1 MICHHCGRELADN
14 VMFCPS
20 CGTQQRRPEQQ
31 PQQTPAPEQP
41 AWQSPAQEQPAWQDP
56 AQQPAWAMPTQ
67 PYQTAQQM
75 PGLEKKKSKAPLIII
90 ICVVA
95 VAAIFAA
102 LWFGLR
108 PMLQGDS
115 LTEELGEYV
124 EDQMEGITTGDMDAS
139 ADYAAIFESYGIV
152 DVDAPMPGMETD
164 CYALDNG
171 GSGII
176 KIQFGYNSDVIQE
189 WFETDYY
196 DISAYSQ
203 DELELFES
211 QVNDLLDVY
220 RALDF
225 CTVETEVVGDY
236 YVLRLQFK
244 DLQKVEN
251 VDEMTELDLVE
262 DGSGQLLS
270 FSLSEEDLISNGYV
284 KK

>member
-20 CGTQQRRPEQQ
+20 CGTQQRRPE
-31 PQQTPAPEQP
+31 PQQNPAPEQP

-56 AQQPAWAMPTQ
+56 AQEPAWAMPSQ

-152 DVDAPMPGMETD
+152 DVDAPMPGMDSES
-164 CYALDNG
+164 YVMDNG
-171 GSGII
+171 MGIS
-176 KIQFGYNSDVIQE
+176 KLQFGVSGELIREMV
-189 WFETDYY
+189 ETVYY
-196 DISAYSQ
+196 DVSDYTEE
-203 DELELFES
+203 ELGLLES
-211 QVNDLLDVY
+211 QMDDLILSYQD
-220 RALDF
+220 LDF
-225 CTVETEVVGDY
+225 CSVTTEMQGDFY
-236 YVLRLQFK
+236 FIQVHLT
-244 DLQKVEN
+244 DLQELEN
-251 VDEMTELDLVE
+251 VEKLTELGIATAE
-262 DGSGQLLS
+262 AGQLLS
-270 FSLSEEDLISNGYV
+270 ISVTEESLLSTGYV

>member
-1 MICHHCGRELADN
+1 
-14 VMFCPS
+14 
-20 CGTQQRRPEQQ
+20 
-31 PQQTPAPEQP
+31 
-41 AWQSPAQEQPAWQDP
+41 
-56 AQQPAWAMPTQ
+56 MPTQ

-139 ADYAAIFESYGIV
+139 RT
-152 DVDAPMPGMETD
+152 MPRFLNLT
-164 CYALDNG
+164 ALSMWMLRCPAWKQPAMCWTIAT
-171 GSGII
+171 GSL

-189 WFETDYY
+189 WIETDYY
-196 DISAYSQ
+196 DISYLGE
-203 DELELFES
+203 DEIGLLES
-211 QVNDLLDVY
+211 QMEDLLDAY

-225 CTVETEVVGDY
+225 CTVENRSDG
-236 YVLRLQFK
+236 RLLF
-244 DLQKVEN
+244 DPGALP
-251 VDEMTELDLVE
+251 
-262 DGSGQLLS
+262 GSAEGGECQ
-270 FSLSEEDLISNGYV
+270 
-284 KK
+284 

>member
-14 VMFCPS
+14 VMFCPN
-20 CGTQQRRPEQQ
+20 CGTQQRRPE
-31 PQQTPAPEQP
+31 PQQTVQQDPVQP
-41 AWQSPAQEQPAWQDP
+41 EQPAWQDP

-75 PGLEKKKSKAPLIII
+75 PGLEKKKSKAPLIIT

-152 DVDAPMPGMETD
+152 DVDAPMPGMETAS
-164 CYALDNG
+164 YVLDD
-171 GSGII
+171 SDGIV

-189 WFETDYY
+189 WIETDYY
-196 DISAYSQ
+196 DISYLGE
-203 DELELFES
+203 DEIGLLES
-211 QVNDLLDVY
+211 QMEDLLDAY

-225 CTVETEVVGDY
+225 CTVETEVMGDY
-236 YVLRLQFK
+236 YVIRVHFR

-251 VDEMTELDLVE
+251 VNKMAEFDLV
-262 DGSGQLLS
+262 DSGSGQLLS
-270 FSLSEEDLISNGYV
+270 FNLSEEELINNNGYV